1 MAKKFSL
8 QKFKLLRNAGLHF
21 KHDKFG
27 IYTLTYMN
35 KDVIEG
41 IISAVGE
48 KDGTVKFVNFWGYI
62 LDITRRAKESQ
73 IYSPTHIKVIFNLSN
88 DLFAEILEQIQCID
102 FIEKNNTWLLDLIV
116 YKFLEFLQG
125 SSLWIAP

>member
-8 QKFKLLRNAGLHF
+8 QKFKLLRNAGLHL

-27 IYTLTYMN
+27 IYILTYMN
-35 KDVIEG
+35 KDVVEG
-41 IISAVGE
+41 IINAVGE

-73 IYSPTHIKVIFNLSN
+73 IYSPAHIKIIFNLSN
-88 DLFAEILEQIQCID
+88 DLFIEILEQIQCID
-102 FIEKNNTWLLDLIV
+102 LMQKNNT
-116 YKFLEFLQG
+116 
-125 SSLWIAP
+125 